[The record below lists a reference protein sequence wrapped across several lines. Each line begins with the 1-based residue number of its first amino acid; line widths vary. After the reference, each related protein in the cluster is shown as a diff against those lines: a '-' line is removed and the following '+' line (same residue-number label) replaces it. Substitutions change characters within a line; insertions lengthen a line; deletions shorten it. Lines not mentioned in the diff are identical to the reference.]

1 MITYYG
7 KIRLK
12 SGGQPIDV
20 SITTT
25 SNQNAKKAIEAQYAG
40 QIKSWFKQMSRY

>member
-1 MITYYG
+1 MLTYKG

-20 SITTT
+20 SVTTT
-25 SNQNAKKAIEAQYAG
+25 SNQNAKKAIEAQYNG
-40 QIKSWFKQMSRY
+40 QIKSWFKQMTRF